1 MTVSLVWL
9 RRDLRLADN
18 PALAQAKA
26 DGRPILFFFHLDS
39 ERLGRHDV
47 DGIHVQWELDCL
59 SSLKSEI
66 ENRGGVL
73 LFRFGQVL
81 DSLKELHVAHN
92 IHTIY
97 GNEESGLQ
105 WSWER
110 DKSVA
115 RWCDENNINFEEFPS
130 NGVIRGLRSR
140 DDWKALRD
148 RRIDS
153 SLVEAPSR
161 IRSVSGLQ
169 SDTVPHASELGF
181 DVRDLHYR
189 PEPGE
194 SAAMETLF
202 SFLDERGRG
211 YRKGMSSPI
220 SGASMC
226 SRLSPY
232 LSSGCI
238 SIRQIFYH
246 TKRKQRQ
253 IKTNPRSA
261 ENRGWSGSLSSFQ
274 SRLAWHCHFMQR
286 LEAEATLDE
295 QAMNPE
301 LDALLKRPFD
311 EERFRAWAEGTTGWP
326 FFDACM
332 RSLRATGWIN
342 FRMRAMLQSVASYTL
357 SLPWRA
363 SGAHL
368 ARQFLDYEPG
378 IHWSQ
383 IQMQSGVTGI
393 NSVRAYSILKQS
405 QDQDPEGE
413 FIKRWVP
420 ELNDVPLEHIH
431 KPWLMS
437 TDEQR
442 EASCIIGTDYPEP
455 IVDEKIT
462 RKEGI
467 SQVYKA
473 KSDAEAKLRSKLVY
487 LVHGSRKRSRFQK
500 ASHLK

>member
-26 DGRPILFFFHLDS
+26 DGRPIIFLFHLDS
-39 ERLGRHDV
+39 ERLERHDV
-47 DGIHVQWELDCL
+47 DGIHIQWELDCL
-59 SSLKSEI
+59 DNLREEI
-66 ENRGGVL
+66 ERKGGVV
-73 LFRFGQVL
+73 LFRFGQIL
-81 DSLKELHVAHN
+81 NSLNEFHLQYN

-105 WSWER
+105 WSWNR

-115 RWCDENNINFEEFPS
+115 SWCNENGVLFEEFPS
-130 NGVIRGLRSR
+130 NGVIRRLRSR

-153 SLVEAPSR
+153 SLVEAPLR
-161 IRSVSGLQ
+161 IRAPENAQ
-169 SDTVPHASELGF
+169 SDEIPHASELGF
-181 DVRDLHYR
+181 EVRELQQR
-189 PEPGE
+189 PVPRRICSHGYIVLIPRRTR
-194 SAAMETLF
+194 AWIP
-202 SFLDERGRG
+202 ER
-211 YRKGMSSPI
+211 MSSPI
-220 SGASMC
+220 SGEVMC
-226 SRLSPY
+226 SRLSH
-232 LSSGCI
+232 LSTGCI

-246 TKRKQRQ
+246 TKRKQRR

-295 QAMNPE
+295 QSMNPE
-301 LDALLKRPFD
+301 LDALLERPFD
-311 EERFRAWAEGTTGWP
+311 EEKFRAWSEGTTGWP
-326 FFDACM
+326 FFACM
-332 RSLRATGWIN
+332 RYLRATGWIN

-357 SLPWRA
+357 WLPWRV

-405 QDQDPEGE
+405 QDQDPDGE
-413 FIKRWVP
+413 FIKRWVH
-420 ELNDVPLEHIH
+420 ELKDVPSEHIH
-431 KPWLMS
+431 EPWLMS
-437 TDEQR
+437 DEEQR
-442 EASCIIGTDYPEP
+442 ETSCIIGTDYPEP
-455 IVDEKIT
+455 IVDEKVT

-467 SQVYKA
+467 SQAYKA
-473 KSDAEAKLRSKLVY
+473 KSDAEAKLRSKQVY

>member
-1 MTVSLVWL
+1 MNST
-9 RRDLRLADN
+9 N
-18 PALAQAKA
+18 
-26 DGRPILFFFHLDS
+26 
-39 ERLGRHDV
+39 
-47 DGIHVQWELDCL
+47 CY
-59 SSLKSEI
+59 
-66 ENRGGVL
+66 
-73 LFRFGQVL
+73 
-81 DSLKELHVAHN
+81 N

-105 WSWER
+105 WSWNR

-115 RWCDENNINFEEFPS
+115 KWCNENDVLFEEFPS
-130 NGVIRGLRSR
+130 NGVIRRLRSR

-153 SLVEAPSR
+153 SLVEAPQR
-161 IRSVSGLQ
+161 IRAPDNVQ
-169 SDTVPHASELGF
+169 SDAIPHASELGF
-181 DVRDLHYR
+181 EVRELHLR

-194 SAAMETLF
+194 SAAMDTLF

-220 SGASMC
+220 SGEVMC

-232 LSSGCI
+232 LSTGCI

-246 TKRKQRQ
+246 TKRKQRR

-295 QAMNPE
+295 QSMNPE
-301 LDALLKRPFD
+301 LDALLERPFD
-311 EERFRAWAEGTTGWP
+311 EEKFRAWSEGTTGWP

-332 RSLRATGWIN
+332 RYLRATGWIN

-357 SLPWRA
+357 WLPWRA

-405 QDQDPEGE
+405 QDQDPDGE

-420 ELNDVPLEHIH
+420 ELKDVP
-431 KPWLMS
+431 
-437 TDEQR
+437 
-442 EASCIIGTDYPEP
+442 
-455 IVDEKIT
+455 
-462 RKEGI
+462 
-467 SQVYKA
+467 
-473 KSDAEAKLRSKLVY
+473 
-487 LVHGSRKRSRFQK
+487 
-500 ASHLK
+500 